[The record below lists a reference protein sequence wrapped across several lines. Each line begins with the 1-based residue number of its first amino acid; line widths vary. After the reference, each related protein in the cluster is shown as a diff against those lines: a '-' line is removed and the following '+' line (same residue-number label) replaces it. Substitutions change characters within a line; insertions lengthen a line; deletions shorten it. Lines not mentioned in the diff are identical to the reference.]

1 MREEQERLKN
11 RQADL
16 ERLRRLQMEQM
27 NGKNGNGNR
36 SQFDDYDGYGDGRNG
51 KGRNGDG
58 SGRKGEFDEFA
69 VGYRHPNETS
79 KLRDDHLLSEHEHD
93 SNNYLLN
100 NDNNNNNN
108 YNNNTDDFD
117 KSYSLYNNHNN
128 NHLIDH
134 RSSKSPIA
142 GNPSLFDE
150 EDAQKLSDP
159 IFTSNHKRTI
169 LGSINNTDKFNSIF
183 LTVYQEL

>member
-27 NGKNGNGNR
+27 NGKNGHGNY
-36 SQFDDYDGYGDGRNG
+36 DDYDGYGDGRNG

-108 YNNNTDDFD
+108 YNNNNTDDFD

-159 IFTSNHKRTI
+159 ILTSNHKRTI

>member
-36 SQFDDYDGYGDGRNG
+36 SQFDDYDGYGDGRDGRNG

-58 SGRKGEFDEFA
+58 SGRKGEFDEFG

-79 KLRDDHLLSEHEHD
+79 KLRDDRLLSEHD
-93 SNNYLLN
+93 NNN

-108 YNNNTDDFD
+108 YNNTDDFD
-117 KSYSLYNNHNN
+117 KSFSSYNN

-150 EDAQKLSDP
+150 EDAQKLADP
-159 IFTSNHKRTI
+159 ILTSNYKRTI

-183 LTVYQEL
+183 LTVYIKNFF